1 MLLSPNVSHL
11 TWHYRLT
18 RIPREWFADEY
29 GDPLL
34 FAMLFA
40 ISVVVISCP
49 CALGLATP
57 TAIMVGTS
65 VGAFNGILI
74 KGGVAFEMAHRI
86 DTIIFDKTG
95 TLTVGKPCV
104 TDEVLCPVT
113 VSGTV
118 CSSDDTSRRENVDRM
133 VRLAATAEQ
142 ASEHPL
148 AYAVLSHARGKG
160 LVLGLLPPAAFESA
174 TGRGVRCVTSEGTVL
189 VGNR

>member
-1 MLLSPNVSHL
+1 VRH
-11 TWHYRLT
+11 

-86 DTIIFDKTG
+86 DTVIFDKTG

-113 VSGTV
+113 VSVTLSGSAS
-118 CSSDDTSRRENVDRM
+118 SSDDSSKRERLDRM

-148 AYAVLSHARGKG
+148 AFAVLSYARSKG
-160 LVLGLLPPAAFESA
+160 MALELLPTSAFESA
-174 TGRGVRCVTSEGTVL
+174 TGRGVKCVTSEGTVL

>member
-1 MLLSPNVSHL
+1 M
-11 TWHYRLT
+11 
-18 RIPREWFADEY
+18 
-29 GDPLL
+29 L

-74 KGGVAFEMAHRI
+74 KGGEEFETAHKVNAV
-86 DTIIFDKTG
+86 IFDKTG

-104 TDEVLCPVT
+104 TDIVLCDKILDLSMSST
-113 VSGTV
+113 
-118 CSSDDTSRRENVDRM
+118 SSDDSVKEDRTNRLI
-133 VRLAATAEQ
+133 RLAATAEQ
-142 ASEHPL
+142 GSEHPL
-148 AYAVLSHARGKG
+148 ASAVLTASRVRRMS
-160 LVLGLLPPAAFESA
+160 LEQLPPSAFEST
-174 TGRGVRCVTSEGTVL
+174 TGCGVRCVTSEGVVL

>member
-1 MLLSPNVSHL
+1 
-11 TWHYRLT
+11 
-18 RIPREWFADEY
+18 
-29 GDPLL
+29 
-34 FAMLFA
+34 MLFA

-86 DTIIFDKTG
+86 DTVIFDKTG

-104 TDEVLCPVT
+104 TDEVLCPIAT
-113 VSGTV
+113 SGFG
-118 CSSDDTSRRENVDRM
+118 SSSEDSLRREKVNRM

-148 AYAVLSHARGKG
+148 AFAVLSHAKG
-160 LVLGLLPPAAFESA
+160 LGLPLELLLPSAFESA
-174 TGRGVRCVTSEGTVL
+174 TGRGVRCVTSEGVVL